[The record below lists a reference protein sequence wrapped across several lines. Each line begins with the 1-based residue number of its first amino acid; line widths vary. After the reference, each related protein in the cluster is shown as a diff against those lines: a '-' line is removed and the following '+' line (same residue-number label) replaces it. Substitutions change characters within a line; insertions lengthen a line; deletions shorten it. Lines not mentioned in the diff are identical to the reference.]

1 MTSEERFTTVS
12 TMKGVISVV
21 GLHCLSGFLFFFGM
35 SVCLLAAEY
44 VERGAAIPIE
54 TSRMAPEKHHEEH
67 HDEPGYCPQCR
78 DPQRHAQP
86 FLDVRENFKVKL
98 DERGL
103 DQP

>member
-1 MTSEERFTTVS
+1 MTSEDRLTTVS

-21 GLHCLSGFLFFFGM
+21 GLHCLSGFLF
-35 SVCLLAAEY
+35 CLACQRAVVTY
-44 VERGAAIPIE
+44 IQRGAEIPIE
-54 TSRMAPEKHHEEH
+54 TPRMAPEKHHEKH
-67 HDEPGYCPQCR
+67 HDEPGHCPKGR

-86 FLDVRENFKVKL
+86 LLDVREDLEVEL